1 MINRMAEIAKMF
13 GVKLGEPFKI
23 EDGRKN
29 FLNWERYY
37 RFTNNG
43 MERSKDEIR
52 WEKCMSEVL
61 EHLLIGAIGIK
72 QPWKPQ
78 EGEAYFIPCINYVES
93 RMSLKF
99 DWHGSDADYK
109 RYRLKIV
116 CRTQEEAVELTKK
129 MMLVAINEQ

>member
-1 MINRMAEIAKMF
+1 
-13 GVKLGEPFKI
+13 
-23 EDGRKN
+23 
-29 FLNWERYY
+29 
-37 RFTNNG
+37 
-43 MERSKDEIR
+43 MERSKDEIL

-72 QPWKPQ
+72 RPWKPQ

>member
-1 MINRMAEIAKMF
+1 
-13 GVKLGEPFKI
+13 
-23 EDGRKN
+23 
-29 FLNWERYY
+29 
-37 RFTNNG
+37 
-43 MERSKDEIR
+43 
-52 WEKCMSEVL
+52 MSEVL

-72 QPWKPQ
+72 RPWKPQ